1 MVLSGSRAM
10 NTKFALSPGVSHFM
24 ANDGSLLVKHGNRL
38 YKISARSDV
47 DQLAR
52 LLYMLTRPKKV
63 GEIISHLSG
72 FKRSHV
78 IGVLETLYGMKLI
91 RLVKGDK
98 KMEDYLLHN
107 KILPWD
113 VTDAR
118 NRTALRDSELVLI
131 GDGLLASKLVT
142 ELRNMKIKFNQV
154 KSTQIVTKSGKKLS
168 SHIEQGNVNLLLKNS
183 TTSLAPLINPLV
195 ERSNLVVV
203 AEDYPNIYLFELVNS
218 LCFKKKKAW
227 LRVSFDDDIG
237 YLGPLVI
244 PRRTSCFNC
253 CELRLVTNSPE
264 YEYELWNNKENIS
277 VIKPELPEI
286 FADMLSAL
294 CLKEVYR
301 YLIDSNSV
309 ETIDNLLV
317 FDTQQVN
324 LTKHRIISHPNCI
337 LCNPPSKNEKSTVRN
352 SSGKEASKTRDTGTK
367 SPIEINRSDST
378 LSEDELLKR
387 LRGIVDK
394 KTGII
399 QEYEK
404 LYEMHP
410 LGIHYH
416 HYSTATCSKPLRIG
430 SDGQLTRPVRIEDS
444 LISPSPSG
452 SGLSVTEAEV
462 HTLMESVERYS
473 NMVVDE
479 SRLIWSSYN
488 ELKPNAINPAD
499 LGLYS
504 DEVYNRKDI
513 NCSRFFV
520 DSQIPWIEGIDVY
533 SRNAVMVPADFV
545 FYPPIRNKPL
555 VFDTSNGSSAHIDN
569 VRAILNGLYEVIE
582 RDSFLTMWLN
592 KISMPVLDIN
602 VLPFGF
608 DESIR
613 LINDYGMEVKLVD
626 LTNDTAIPTFMAVC
640 HNKNLNKSPALLV
653 GTGCHIDPQKAL
665 HKALFEM
672 EFMLSEMLARP
683 SKKKINTPSQISTMF
698 DHPLYYLNPNKR
710 KYWDFMIR
718 GTKKITLE
726 ALTKTSFKDSYAEL
740 MHIVR
745 HLHGMRH
752 NVIAVN
758 LTPSDISKL
767 GVRAVRV
774 FVTGFQPLYVGNK
787 SRLNIRRLRESARHL
802 KYDTQANSS
811 WKINLTPHPLP

>member
-1 MVLSGSRAM
+1 M
-10 NTKFALSPGVSHFM
+10 
-24 ANDGSLLVKHGNRL
+24 
-38 YKISARSDV
+38 
-47 DQLAR
+47 
-52 LLYMLTRPKKV
+52 
-63 GEIISHLSG
+63 
-72 FKRSHV
+72 
-78 IGVLETLYGMKLI
+78 
-91 RLVKGDK
+91 
-98 KMEDYLLHN
+98 
-107 KILPWD
+107 
-113 VTDAR
+113 
-118 NRTALRDSELVLI
+118 
-131 GDGLLASKLVT
+131 
-142 ELRNMKIKFNQV
+142 
-154 KSTQIVTKSGKKLS
+154 
-168 SHIEQGNVNLLLKNS
+168 
-183 TTSLAPLINPLV
+183 
-195 ERSNLVVV
+195 
-203 AEDYPNIYLFELVNS
+203 
-218 LCFKKKKAW
+218 
-227 LRVSFDDDIG
+227 
-237 YLGPLVI
+237 GPLVI

-337 LCNPPSKNEKSTVRN
+337 LCNPHSKNEKSTVRN
-352 SSGKEASKTRDTGTK
+352 SSGEEASKTRDTGTK

-718 GTKKITLE
+718 GTKKITLR
-726 ALTKTSFKDSYAEL
+726 ALTKTSFKDSYTEL

-811 WKINLTPHPLP
+811 WKINLAPHPLP